1 MRFEE
6 IDGRMMKFISSLELD
21 KNLFREDIDGSIV
34 YAEALSRIGIF
45 TEEELSK
52 VKRALLEIKEGIER
66 GEIELKEELED
77 IHMNIEFLLKER
89 VGDLALKL
97 HTGRSRNDQI
107 ALDMRLFLK
116 RKIPEVIDGIK
127 EVGRAILELAERNKD
142 AVMPGYTHLQR
153 AQPVLFSHHLLAYF
167 EMLRRDIERLRDAL
181 KRVDIMPLGS
191 SALAGTPFPI
201 DREYIKERL
210 GFSELSRNSIDAVS
224 SRDFI
229 LEFLF
234 SLSTFFLNI
243 SRFMEELILWSSSE
257 FGFIELD
264 DSFVGFSSIMPQK
277 RNPDG
282 AELIR
287 AKSSKVFSDLF
298 HLLCVMKSLPLSYN
312 RDLQE
317 DKVSLFDAIKIFEDV
332 INFLPDMIR
341 GIRVNKERMR
351 EACDFSLL
359 ATDLADYLVRKGI
372 PFREAHG
379 IVSRLMRGMKGK
391 PKLEDLKKL
400 SDKFEEDALKI
411 DERVSVEMRDV
422 YGGTST
428 RRVEEAIK
436 EGWRFINEG

>member
-1 MRFEE
+1 MFEG

-52 VKRALLEIKEGIER
+52 VKKALLEIKEGIER
-66 GEIELKEELED
+66 GEIKLKEELED

-282 AELIR
+282 AELVR

-298 HLLCVMKSLPLSYN
+298 HLLCVMKSL
-312 RDLQE
+312 
-317 DKVSLFDAIKIFEDV
+317 SLIHI
-332 INFLPDMIR
+332 
-341 GIRVNKERMR
+341 
-351 EACDFSLL
+351 
-359 ATDLADYLVRKGI
+359 
-372 PFREAHG
+372 
-379 IVSRLMRGMKGK
+379 
-391 PKLEDLKKL
+391 
-400 SDKFEEDALKI
+400 
-411 DERVSVEMRDV
+411 
-422 YGGTST
+422 
-428 RRVEEAIK
+428 
-436 EGWRFINEG
+436 